1 MQNLLGLFPAH
12 SLWIRLVLC
21 TWYWS
26 TVGNVHPQSGGA
38 ASVSAVRMSACALL
52 ISRSPSAAP
61 FDTLYI

>member
-12 SLWIRLVLC
+12 SLRIRLILC
-21 TWYWS
+21 MWYGHIMW
-26 TVGNVHPQSGGA
+26 NVHAQYGGA

>member
-12 SLWIRLVLC
+12 SLRIRLILC
-21 TWYWS
+21 MWYWY
-26 TVGNVHPQSGGA
+26 TVRNVHAQYGGVA
-38 ASVSAVRMSACALL
+38 PGSAVRMSACALL